1 MRILNTFIGIAAV
14 AIVAIQ
20 LSAAHAANNCKPL
33 GMSKAELQALKAAEF
48 EIADEEERE
57 RFAFALLDCLASPDP
72 ELRDKI
78 AYEAYATLLRGEQ
91 LDVEA
96 VRRLGGDLIAILQK
110 EKGDRNGF
118 EKPFAALVLAEV
130 ARTDRV
136 GDTFDDEGRQ
146 AIVDAAAAYL
156 TSVTDY
162 RGFDDKE
169 GWRHGVAHTAD
180 VVMQLALN
188 TKTSAAQLQ
197 TLRDA
202 ITVQIA
208 PDTVHFYVYGEPE
221 RLARP
226 ILFMAVNEAFTEE
239 EWQGWFTALADPAP
253 LENWGE
259 AYESN
264 LGLARLHNLKA
275 FGQAVY
281 VNAAASENEKI
292 KVLVSPAL
300 ELLRALP

>member
-1 MRILNTFIGIAAV
+1 MRILNVVIGAIAAA
-14 AIVAIQ
+14 AIHLPV
-20 LSAAHAANNCKPL
+20 AHAANACEPL
-33 GMSKAELQALKAAEF
+33 GMSKTELQALKAAKF

-57 RFAFALLDCLASPDP
+57 RFVFALVDCLAAPDP

-78 AYEAYATLLRGEQ
+78 AYEAYVALLRGEQ
-91 LDVEA
+91 LQPQA

-110 EKGDRNGF
+110 EKSDPGGF

-136 GDTFDDEGRQ
+136 GDTLNDESRQ
-146 AIVDAAAAYL
+146 ALVDAAAAYL
-156 TSVTDY
+156 TSVADY
-162 RGFDDKE
+162 RGFDDAE

-180 VVMQLALN
+180 LAMQLALN
-188 TKTSAAQLQ
+188 PKTSAAQLRS
-197 TLRDA
+197 LKGA
-202 ITVQIA
+202 IATQIT
-208 PDTVHFYVYGEPE
+208 PDTAHFYIYGEPE

-226 ILFMAVNEAFTEE
+226 ILFMAMSEAFAGE
-239 EWQGWFTALADPAP
+239 EWERWFAALADPAP

-275 FGQAVY
+275 FGQAIY